1 MSMVLL
7 LSMPLLAGTSQPGVP
22 PLPSVHAAHRSSPP
36 SIARQTQ
43 APRRA
48 PPLDPDTAS
57 AWVYG
62 YYAPWAGDL
71 EDLQWQHLTH
81 VAIFAVDLNAD
92 GSLEDEYIWTDLAP
106 TAMELADPHD
116 VHVHLTLT
124 CFDDQ
129 VMTSVLGSPT
139 IRATAVSNLGALV
152 DAQGAHGVSV
162 DCEGMP
168 SSLKPHLVSF
178 VGELKERV
186 GEVTV
191 ATPAVDWSGAY
202 DYDELAANSDG
213 LFIMGYGYH
222 WSGGDPGP
230 GAPLEGGGAFSK
242 YSLTWSVQDYLD
254 AGTPRDKIILGL
266 PLYGRD
272 WATTDTSIPGTATD
286 KGTVVTYSK
295 AQLNYVGMEGG
306 YDELAETPYYFP
318 TSTRQAWVD
327 NRDSLYPKMAYAV
340 DQDLLGFGFWALNYE
355 GGDPDFWA
363 DVAELAIET
372 QDAVDSGD
380 SGDSAEARGNA
391 SGDSLPPSG
400 CGCTAENGPGT
411 KWIFAVFGLILGVR
425 RQSEEP

>member
-1 MSMVLL
+1 MILL
-7 LSMPLLAGTSQPGVP
+7 LSMPLLAGTPQPGVP
-22 PLPSVHAAHRSSPP
+22 QPFSVHAAHRAKPP
-36 SIARQTQ
+36 SIASLTQTQ
-43 APRRA
+43 HS
-48 PPLDPDTAS
+48 PPLAPDSAS

-62 YYAPWAGDL
+62 YYAAWAGEL

-81 VAIFAVDLNAD
+81 VAIFAVDLNSD
-92 GSLEDEYIWTDLAP
+92 GSLDDTKVWNDLAP
-106 TAMELADPHD
+106 TAMELAAPHG

-129 VMTSVLGSPT
+129 VMTSVLANPST
-139 IRATAVSNLGALV
+139 RAAAVSNLGALV
-152 DAQGAHGVSV
+152 DAHGAHGVSV

-202 DYDELAANSDG
+202 DYDELAANSDA

-230 GAPLEGGGAFSK
+230 GAPLEGGGDFSK
-242 YSLTWSVQDYLD
+242 YSLAWSVQDYLD

-272 WATTDTSIPGTATD
+272 WPSTDTSIPGTATD
-286 KGTVVTYSK
+286 NGSAVTYSV
-295 AQLNYVGMEGG
+295 AQRDYLGMDGG
-306 YDELAETPYYFP
+306 YDGLAEAPYYFP

-340 DQDLLGFGFWALNYE
+340 DQELLGFGFWALNYE

-363 DVAELAIET
+363 NVALLAVEI
-372 QDAVDSGD
+372 QDPVDSVDSGD
-380 SGDSAEARGNA
+380 TSPGRGNV
-391 SGDSLPPSG
+391 SGTPLTPSG
-400 CGCTAENGPGT
+400 CGCTTQKRPGST
-411 KWIFAVFGLILGVR
+411 GLLPGALLLIVAIR
-425 RQSEEP
+425 RRGNRS